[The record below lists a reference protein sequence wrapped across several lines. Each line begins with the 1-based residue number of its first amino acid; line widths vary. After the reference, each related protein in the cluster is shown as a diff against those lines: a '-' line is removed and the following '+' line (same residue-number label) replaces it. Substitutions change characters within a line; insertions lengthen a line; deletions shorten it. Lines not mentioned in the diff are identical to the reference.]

1 MNEPYYIYV
10 NGFWG
15 GFVDKTDANHID
27 FFENLFKK
35 TKLANYEITNHLNK
49 ANVLFES
56 LFSHSMTNVKKWKY
70 KIHYS
75 GEPRRLDSSNYDIVL
90 YSEIAEGSNIV
101 DVPLFA
107 YYIHGNHFLD
117 KLIHRPIVKSVP
129 PNFCCFI
136 VSNSGCWVRNQM
148 FYRLN
153 QYKKVDSYGG
163 FENNMG
169 GSRLK
174 FDYWTE
180 EFRQFLS
187 TYKFIICFENTKIG
201 TYSTEKI
208 VNPYLSGTIPI
219 YWSSH
224 HIKNIFNSDSML
236 FLEDESDA
244 SYQILINKIKE
255 LDNDDEKYLELI
267 NRPVFTDMNLQY
279 WNENYTVE
287 KMAEKIDMLL

>member
-1 MNEPYYIYV
+1 MVILLGLV
-10 NGFWG
+10 
-15 GFVDKTDANHID
+15 
-27 FFENLFKK
+27 
-35 TKLANYEITNHLNK
+35 
-49 ANVLFES
+49 
-56 LFSHSMTNVKKWKY
+56 
-70 KIHYS
+70 
-75 GEPRRLDSSNYDIVL
+75 
-90 YSEIAEGSNIV
+90 
-101 DVPLFA
+101 
-107 YYIHGNHFLD
+107 
-117 KLIHRPIVKSVP
+117 
-129 PNFCCFI
+129 
-136 VSNSGCWVRNQM
+136 
-148 FYRLN
+148 LN

-208 VNPYLSGTIPI
+208 VNPYLSGIIPI

-224 HIKNIFNSDSML
+224 HIKNVFNPDSML

-255 LDNDDEKYLELI
+255 LDNDDEKYLEI
-267 NRPVFTDMNLQY
+267 VNRPVFSNSNIQY
-279 WNENYTVE
+279 WNDNYTIE
-287 KMAEKIDMLL
+287 KIAEKIDILL